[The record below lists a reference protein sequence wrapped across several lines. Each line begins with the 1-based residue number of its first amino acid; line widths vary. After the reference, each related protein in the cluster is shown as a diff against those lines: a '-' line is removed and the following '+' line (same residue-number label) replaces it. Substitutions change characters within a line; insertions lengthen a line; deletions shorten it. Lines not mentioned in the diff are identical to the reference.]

1 MGAAAAKSAAA
12 AVKTAAATDVWCA
25 SATAAAAAPLGAR
38 RHREGD
44 DAGYGHRT
52 YAKADPRHGLNS
64 TRTLA

>member
-12 AVKTAAATDVWCA
+12 VKTAAADVWCA
-25 SATAAAAAPLGAR
+25 SATAAAPLGAR